1 MNRWI
6 LEQVYRGESDQ
17 RPNPTT
23 SYLHLWDGE
32 NKAVSSSRLD
42 EDKHSPLPQF
52 NVYSA
57 PSQAFRDHIQKAE
70 EEGLVAYSFVSL
82 PVSYTLEPTLRSGF
96 KLHHAQGNADYLKER
111 TAEATRIMDIV
122 EPYDERMKK
131 FIGEVN
137 KRKSLGGI

>member
-1 MNRWI
+1 
-6 LEQVYRGESDQ
+6 
-17 RPNPTT
+17 
-23 SYLHLWDGE
+23 
-32 NKAVSSSRLD
+32 
-42 EDKHSPLPQF
+42 
-52 NVYSA
+52 
-57 PSQAFRDHIQKAE
+57 
-70 EEGLVAYSFVSL
+70 
-82 PVSYTLEPTLRSGF
+82 SGF